1 MGCLYLLLLR
11 GSRGRRGKGRGAER
25 KSLPQIFCLE
35 PRAVNAIV
43 GGTDDGHDLTGLI
56 VTLSMIGKFAM
67 TAAFGTVVLFAQEI
81 YPTNVRYRLLYTGTG
96 FLHCMIVKNVDF
108 EMKKKT
114 LKTCFYTLIKMLTN
128 MQ

>member
-1 MGCLYLLLLR
+1 
-11 GSRGRRGKGRGAER
+11 
-25 KSLPQIFCLE
+25 
-35 PRAVNAIV
+35 
-43 GGTDDGHDLTGLI
+43 LTGLI

-108 EMKKKT
+108 EMKKKH
-114 LKTCFYTLIKMLTN
+114 
-128 MQ
+128 